1 MNFYQNWF
9 FICPMISSVKYSAFP
24 ILLGG
29 LGFPDLYLTSAD
41 TYGFS
46 QMFCLVCVDLI
57 FHQHSSLTPD
67 VPDSQLS
74 QAKHQN

>member
-1 MNFYQNWF
+1 MIYFFLLNLSSDMNFYQNRF
-9 FICPMISSVKYSAFP
+9 LICPMTSSVKYSAFP

-46 QMFCLVCVDLI
+46 QIYILSCLC
-57 FHQHSSLTPD
+57 
-67 VPDSQLS
+67 
-74 QAKHQN
+74 